1 MYCGRCTIVD
11 YGRWYYEHGRCT
23 MYIVH
28 GCRSLWKKVSRLS
41 PHWTILKHMFTN
53 NEVGSNSKVH
63 FFIDNLR
70 MIINVKAINGG
81 ETWYKELTI
90 NNIKVAFKIDTDTN
104 INVLPIKFINKNIKQ
119 KIEQKIIKL
128 YAFEGTY
135 IKVIGK
141 EVNLNYKIIIKND

>member
-1 MYCGRCTIVD
+1 
-11 YGRWYYEHGRCT
+11 
-23 MYIVH
+23 
-28 GCRSLWKKVSRLS
+28 
-41 PHWTILKHMFTN
+41 MFTN